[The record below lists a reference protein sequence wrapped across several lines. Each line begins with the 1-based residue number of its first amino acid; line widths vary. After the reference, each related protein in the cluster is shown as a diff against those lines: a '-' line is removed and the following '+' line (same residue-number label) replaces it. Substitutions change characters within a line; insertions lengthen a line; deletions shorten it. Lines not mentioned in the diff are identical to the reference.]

1 MRNLHALSAAAAV
14 GFVLCL
20 AGFSFVMFSILASGA
35 YANET
40 LSITGVGG
48 VLGRVGTR
56 AGWPILFGY
65 AAGMAGWL
73 ATFALRRDGKHRM
86 EAFASYSAV
95 AAASRLGKKPIA
107 FSA

>member
-65 AAGMAGWL
+65 AAGVAGWL

-86 EAFASYSAV
+86 EAL
-95 AAASRLGKKPIA
+95 RLTRP
-107 FSA
+107 